1 VRTAPLRVELVL
13 IFERGDGL
21 VPEFHEHLGEL
32 FMRKLLVLSAFL
44 AGTAFFGN
52 ITPSQAAMGC
62 LCGRLTQA
70 PVCTS
75 GISAC
80 VNGLHGLCVS
90 PCDYKAPK
98 MSKRRVHV
106 HKTSSAHKTTHKM

>member
-1 VRTAPLRVELVL
+1 
-13 IFERGDGL
+13 
-21 VPEFHEHLGEL
+21 
-32 FMRKLLVLSAFL
+32 MRKLLVLSVL
-44 AGTAFFGN
+44 LTGIAFFGN

-98 MSKRRVHV
+98 ISKRRVH
-106 HKTSSAHKTTHKM
+106 KTSAHKTTKSAPATKKM

>member
-1 VRTAPLRVELVL
+1 MMNT
-13 IFERGDGL
+13 
-21 VPEFHEHLGEL
+21 GEL
-32 FMRKLLVLSAFL
+32 FMRKLLVFSLFLVSA
-44 AGTAFFGN
+44 AFFGN
-52 ITPSQAAMGC
+52 VTPSHASMGC

-80 VNGLHGLCVS
+80 VSGLRGLCVS

-98 MSKRRVHV
+98 ISKGRV
-106 HKTSSAHKTTHKM
+106 HKTSAHKTTKNAHATHKM